1 MAAAMVAL
9 VEVVVVDKAAEG
21 VVEVEEMGAPAAAVV
36 ALVSSFLV
44 CSPF

>member
-1 MAAAMVAL
+1 MSFAFVSVLEAEEMAA
-9 VEVVVVDKAAEG
+9 
-21 VVEVEEMGAPAAAVV
+21 PATVV